1 MKSGGGLGMG
11 KMTGQKLLFVD
22 TETNGLPKNRFAPYT
37 AVDCWPE
44 IIQISWQ
51 IVDGTTWET
60 LSESD
65 SFIKPKGMWS
75 KDAERVHQ
83 IPETIVA
90 KFGKEHIDVFSK
102 FNEDLAQ
109 CDYVISHNMM
119 FDKTVIMCEIQRLW
133 ESGNKTLK
141 PGVFWKKGIRDIC
154 TMNTTKEFC
163 GVTFPNSKDFKYPK
177 LNELY
182 LKLFG
187 KVYDISGATLHN
199 AKHDVSCLV
208 MCLKEL
214 ILMPQFSK
222 LIA

>member
-1 MKSGGGLGMG
+1 MKSGGVALSC
-11 KMTGQKLLFVD
+11 KMKGQKLLFID
-22 TETNGLPKNRFAPYT
+22 AETNGLPKNRFAPYT

-44 IIQISWQ
+44 IIQLSWQ
-51 IVDGTTWET
+51 IVDGNTWET

-65 SFIKPKGMWS
+65 SFIKPNGVWS
-75 KDAERVHQ
+75 KEAERVHQ

-90 KFGKEHIDVFSK
+90 KFGKERIDVFSK
-102 FNEDLAQ
+102 LYDDLAQ

-154 TMNTTKEFC
+154 TMNATKEFC

-182 LKLFG
+182 AKLFG
-187 KVYDISGATLHN
+187 KVYDISGADLHN

-214 ILMPQFSK
+214 VSLPQFVNLLS
-222 LIA
+222 